1 MTDIHMANQE
11 SPFSKSA
18 LPTNQS
24 GRLTDEQSRRWT
36 QIAKGR
42 RQSVRGAALPFA
54 AIGAFLL
61 LVSGPAAKAAARTN
75 GGIAFLGIAAIL
87 VVAASLEPVN
97 ADVREG
103 RVESVDGAIAKR
115 SGYLSR
121 AAQRS
126 YYFYVGG
133 RRLQALSRLSYDAA
147 PDAGYV
153 RVYFLP
159 RSRRVV
165 NLEPL
170 ADPPIPTGSGAA
182 QEIVLDYARAIGSLD
197 RTKMAEASARVTA
210 LKHAVEGPLPHAT
223 ASGSRGYPRLNADD
237 LYGTWTN
244 PMMTVAFSKDGI
256 VTLTTA
262 IGGIRREGRWSVDE
276 NGRLLTDA
284 TGALE
289 PMEASLNGRQL
300 TVTVEGQRVTF
311 TRSS

>member
-1 MTDIHMANQE
+1 MADQE

-24 GRLTDEQSRRWT
+24 GRLTDEQSRRWA

-42 RQSVRGAALPFA
+42 RQSVRGVALPFA

-61 LVSGPAAKAAARTN
+61 LASGPTAKAAARTN

-87 VVAASLEPVN
+87 VVAASIEPVN

-103 RVESVDGAIAKR
+103 RVESVHGAIAKR
-115 SGYLSR
+115 SRYQSR
-121 AAQRS
+121 ATQRS

-133 RRLQALSRLSYDAA
+133 RRVQALSRLSYDAA

-165 NLEPL
+165 NLEQL
-170 ADPPIPTGSGAA
+170 ADPPLPSGSGAA
-182 QEIVLDYARAIGSLD
+182 QEIVQDYARALGSLD
-197 RTKMAEASARVTA
+197 RTKIAEASARVMA
-210 LKHAVEGPLPHAT
+210 LKHVVEGPPAHAT
-223 ASGSRGYPRLNADD
+223 ADGRGGSPRLNADD
-237 LYGTWTN
+237 LCGSWTN
-244 PMMTVAFSKDGI
+244 PMMTVAFSKNGI
-256 VTLTTA
+256 ATLTTA
-262 IGGIRREGRWSVDE
+262 IGGIRREGRWSVDA

-289 PMEASLNGRQL
+289 PMEATLNGRQL
-300 TVTVEGQRVTF
+300 TVTIEGQQVTF

>member
-1 MTDIHMANQE
+1 MANQE

-42 RQSVRGAALPFA
+42 RRSVRGVALPFA

-61 LVSGPAAKAAARTN
+61 LASGSAAKAAARTN
-75 GGIAFLGIAAIL
+75 GGIAFLGIAAML
-87 VVAASLEPVN
+87 VVAASVEPVN

-103 RVESVDGAIAKR
+103 RVESVAGAIAKR
-115 SGYLSR
+115 SRYQSR
-121 AAQRS
+121 AMQRS

-159 RSRRVV
+159 RSGRVV
-165 NLEPL
+165 NLEQL

-182 QEIVLDYARAIGSLD
+182 QEIVQDYARALGSLD
-197 RTKMAEASARVTA
+197 RTKIAEASARVMA
-210 LKHAVEGPLPHAT
+210 LKHVVEGPPAHTT
-223 ASGSRGYPRLNADD
+223 ADGSHGSVGLNADD

-244 PMMTVAFSKDGI
+244 PMMTVAFSKNGL

-262 IGGIRREGRWSVDE
+262 IGGIRREGRWSIDAS
-276 NGRLLTDA
+276 GRLLTDA
-284 TGALE
+284 TGALA

-300 TVTVEGQRVTF
+300 TVTMEGQQVTF

>member
-1 MTDIHMANQE
+1 MANQE

-24 GRLTDEQSRRWT
+24 GRLSDEQSRRWT

-42 RQSVRGAALPFA
+42 RRSVRGVALPFA
-54 AIGAFLL
+54 AMGAFLL
-61 LVSGPAAKAAARTN
+61 LASGPTATAAARTN
-75 GGIAFLGIAAIL
+75 GGMAFLGIAAIL

-103 RVESVDGAIAKR
+103 RVESVEGALAKR
-115 SGYLSR
+115 SGYQSR
-121 AAQRS
+121 AKQRS

-147 PDAGYV
+147 PEAGYV

-165 NLEPL
+165 NLEQL
-170 ADPPIPTGSGAA
+170 ADPPIPTGAGAA
-182 QEIVLDYARAIGSLD
+182 QEIVQDYARALGSLD
-197 RTKMAEASARVTA
+197 RTKIAEASARVMA
-210 LKHAVEGPLPHAT
+210 LKHVVEGPPPRAT
-223 ASGSRGYPRLNADD
+223 ADGSQGSLHLNADD
-237 LYGTWTN
+237 LCGTWTN
-244 PMMTVAFSKDGI
+244 PMMTVVFSKNGI
-256 VTLTTA
+256 ATLTTA
-262 IGGIRREGRWSVDE
+262 IGGIRREGRWSVDA
-276 NGRLLTDA
+276 NGRLVADA

-289 PMEASLNGRQL
+289 PIDASLNGRQL
-300 TVTVEGQRVTF
+300 TVTIEGQQVTF